1 MVRRRKRLKSSPNDR
16 DRKYD
21 VPSEGFACWV
31 RGGCSRGIPISV
43 WYLHYAVLP
52 VALDPSQP
60 LGQLYHTS
68 WNAKDG
74 LNGSITALAQ
84 TQNGFLWIGTSDG
97 LIRFDGLSFEPC
109 KPEVGSLISIAGPIE
124 VRVRAADCHTSRS
137 VF

>member
-1 MVRRRKRLKSSPNDR
+1 MLGSRRLFSRNSYICLVFALRCPPN
-16 DRKYD
+16 
-21 VPSEGFACWV
+21 
-31 RGGCSRGIPISV
+31 
-43 WYLHYAVLP
+43 

-74 LNGSITALAQ
+74 FNGSITALAQ

-109 KPEVGSLISIAGPIE
+109 KPEVGSLISTAGPIE
-124 VRVRAADCHTSRS
+124 VRVRAADCHTSRL